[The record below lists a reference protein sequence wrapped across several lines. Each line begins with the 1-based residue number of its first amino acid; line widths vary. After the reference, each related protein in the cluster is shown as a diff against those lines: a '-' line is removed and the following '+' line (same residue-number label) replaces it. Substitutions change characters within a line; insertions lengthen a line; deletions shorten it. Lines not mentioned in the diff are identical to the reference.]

1 MAEMVFLQCDI
12 GSRAVYIACPQCG
25 RISRQ
30 ILRDEYNG
38 GSVALLAKELT
49 CPVCGSVYR
58 ACSTSQT
65 REWSTAFGRYN
76 LNGNAYNS
84 AVRDNYARQQEQ
96 KNNNAKYTPLE
107 SWKDIFKLSVLKPGE
122 TLARKGLVRDLLI
135 TTDSFSANVHGE
147 DLYQVRIDIK
157 NQGVAAV
164 KCTCP
169 IGATGLCKHMA
180 AVLFVAVDGVQKETS
195 ASLPVKQP
203 PQTTN
208 AKAEA
213 GAALAS
219 VIQQHLASTP
229 TVETPEAPIAKTEV
243 TPVSHPVLNTP
254 AITPTFQ
261 PTETSNVSGYAEAAS
276 LERKI
281 GRWKRELLDTG
292 KRNKMINYR
301 ETSRS
306 TLRILEPG
314 LEELFNKLAISEKE
328 LTFQKPINK
337 DTDYRTY
344 AFLSLLETLSYSLP
358 VHVGD
363 IKASGTIVERE
374 KTLKNLRSKT
384 KLAREEQ
391 GTNILYLSFGFILW
405 RETDRPSAVWMKAP
419 LLMMPVS
426 LELKSMN
433 APYTISRYEDDIEV
447 NPTLDYLLNSE
458 YGIDLPTFE
467 LKDKKSITDYLDT
480 IEEIVDR
487 RGWKLVR
494 EVSLG
499 LLSFQ
504 KINM

>member
-1 MAEMVFLQCDI
+1 MAEMVLLQCDI
-12 GSRAVYIACPQCG
+12 GSRAVYIACPKCG
-25 RISRQ
+25 RICRQ

-65 REWSTAFGRYN
+65 REWSVAFGRYN

-84 AVRDNYARQQEQ
+84 SVRDNYARQQEQ
-96 KNNNAKYTPLE
+96 KTSAKATPVDH
-107 SWKDIFKLSVLKPGE
+107 WKDRFALSTLKRGE
-122 TLARKGLVRDLLI
+122 AYARKGVVEGLVKS
-135 TTDSFSANVHGE
+135 TESFSAKVQGG
-147 DLYQVRIDIK
+147 DTYQVTINLADNGIISME
-157 NQGVAAV
+157 
-164 KCTCP
+164 CTCP
-169 IGATGLCKHMA
+169 LGKAGDLCKHMA

-229 TVETPEAPIAKTEV
+229 TAETPEAPIAKTEV
-243 TPVSHPVLNTP
+243 TPISHPVLNTP

-276 LERKI
+276 LEKKI

-314 LEELFNKLAISEKE
+314 LEDLFNKLAISEKE

-504 KINM
+504 KNNM

>member
-1 MAEMVFLQCDI
+1 MAEMVLLQCDI
-12 GSRAVYIACPQCG
+12 GSRAVYIACPKCG
-25 RISRQ
+25 RICRQ

-38 GSVALLAKELT
+38 GSVALLDKELT

-58 ACSTSQT
+58 ACSTAQA
-65 REWSTAFGRYN
+65 REWSAAFGRYN

-96 KNNNAKYTPLE
+96 NRTNQQAKYTPIDQ
-107 SWKDIFKLSVLKPGE
+107 WKDIF
-122 TLARKGLVRDLLI
+122 
-135 TTDSFSANVHGE
+135 
-147 DLYQVRIDIK
+147 
-157 NQGVAAV
+157 
-164 KCTCP
+164 
-169 IGATGLCKHMA
+169 
-180 AVLFVAVDGVQKETS
+180 
-195 ASLPVKQP
+195 
-203 PQTTN
+203 
-208 AKAEA
+208 
-213 GAALAS
+213 
-219 VIQQHLASTP
+219 
-229 TVETPEAPIAKTEV
+229 
-243 TPVSHPVLNTP
+243 
-254 AITPTFQ
+254 
-261 PTETSNVSGYAEAAS
+261 NVSGYAEAAS

-306 TLRILEPG
+306 TLKILEPS

-405 RETDRPSAVWMKAP
+405 RETNRPSAAWMKAP

-458 YGIDLPTFE
+458 YGINLPTFE

-480 IEEIVDR
+480 IEEIVDC

-504 KINM
+504 KINMYHDLNNDYNHNLIMRHPVLRSMGGDYSAIKGLPPELQNYDFDKVNPQDTYQVVNADSSQQEAILLSKRGGQLCYARTSGHWQKSDNHKYHFRGTG